1 MISGANSHAFH
12 ARTKKHAVGIR
23 RYHRVSTLFYHFIQ
37 ELYVLMTEKSD
48 ISKKKKLKHV
58 QVYDKLYEQIEN
70 GVYPAGSQLP
80 SETALA
86 ELMGVSRM
94 TLRKALALFVEDGV
108 IKNVPGIGHFI
119 RTSEN
124 SHDDILDMSRINH
137 PICTYCTQKPE
148 TTEFEFRIEPPTRS
162 ISDSLKQYTPAVV
175 IADRWYKKDGIPFA
189 YSLSFLPIEC
199 IASNH
204 INLNHQEELLAFLE
218 TGCYEIMSSCKR
230 ICSHSTTGNFTAT
243 KYNLSQHDSFLLILE
258 TITDENGKILLFNK
272 HYIPS
277 ELYRIEINL

>member
-1 MISGANSHAFH
+1 MA
-12 ARTKKHAVGIR
+12 
-23 RYHRVSTLFYHFIQ
+23 
-37 ELYVLMTEKSD
+37 EKTD

-58 QVYDKLYEQIEN
+58 TVYDKLYEQIEN

-86 ELMGVSRM
+86 DIMGVSRM

-108 IKNVPGIGHFI
+108 IKNVPGVGHFI
-119 RTSEN
+119 CATDNIQEE
-124 SHDDILDMSRINH
+124 ILDMSKINH
-137 PICTYCTQKPE
+137 PIYAYCTSKPE

-162 ISDSLKQYTPAVV
+162 ISDALKRYTPAVV

-218 TGCYEIMSSCKR
+218 IGCYENIASCR
-230 ICSHSTTGNFTAT
+230 RVCSHSTAGNFTAT
-243 KYNLSQHDSFLLILE
+243 KYNLSQHDSFLLIQE
-258 TITDENGKILLFNK
+258 TLKDDVGNVILSGK